1 MLQSLQQAAG
11 QPFSNQSTRKQTRM
25 SRRQLLFILLLNG
38 FISLAIAVAVVWVAE
53 QRRPDAEELAA
64 LYTPAPPVV
73 LIVTPTPAAQSAQ
86 PAATVGNQP
95 AATAT
100 SAPASSGSAEIYVV
114 EAGDS
119 LFGIALK
126 FGLTIDGLM
135 EANNLTNPDFV
146 FVGQRLSIPGAGS
159 AASPAGGSE
168 PAAVPA
174 IAPTPA
180 TDGLQLRVEQPGN
193 LAQEQVQ
200 VVNDSDAAFNLQGW
214 TLSREGGSIYTF
226 GNLPIFPG
234 GSLRLHSGNGEANSV
249 NLYWGLA
256 EPVWSSGAVARLRN
270 PEGTVVTSV
279 TVP

>member
-1 MLQSLQQAAG
+1 
-11 QPFSNQSTRKQTRM
+11 M
-25 SRRQLLFILLLNG
+25 SRRQLLFFVLLNG

-64 LYTPAPPVV
+64 LYTPEPPVV

-86 PAATVGNQP
+86 PAPQPAIGNQP
-95 AATAT
+95 AVTAT
-100 SAPASSGSAEIYVV
+100 SASSGSGSAEIYVV

-119 LFGIALK
+119 LLGIALK
-126 FGLTIDGLM
+126 FGLTIDALM
-135 EANNLTNPDFV
+135 DANNLTNPDFV
-146 FVGQRLSIPGAGS
+146 FVGQRLSIPGGGS
-159 AASPAGGSE
+159 AATSASGSE
-168 PAAVPA
+168 PAA
-174 IAPTPA
+174 APPPV
-180 TDGLQLRVEQPGN
+180 TDGLELRVEQPGN

-214 TLSREGGSIYTF
+214 TLSREGGPIYTF

-234 GSLRLHSGNGEANSV
+234 GSVRLHSGNGEANSV
-249 NLYWGLA
+249 NLYWGLT

-279 TVP
+279 AVP

>member
-1 MLQSLQQAAG
+1 M
-11 QPFSNQSTRKQTRM
+11 P
-25 SRRQLLFILLLNG
+25 RRQLLFIVLLNG

-64 LYTPAPPVV
+64 LYTPEPPVV
-73 LIVTPTPAAQSAQ
+73 LIVTPTSATQSAQ
-86 PAATVGNQP
+86 PATAAGNQP
-95 AATAT
+95 APAPT
-100 SAPASSGSAEIYVV
+100 SAPASSSSAEVYVV

-146 FVGQRLSIPGAGS
+146 FVGQRLTIPAAGNV
-159 AASPAGGSE
+159 ASPAGGSA
-168 PAAVPA
+168 PAVAPA
-174 IAPTPA
+174 PAPAPA

-200 VVNDSDAAFNLQGW
+200 VVNDSNTAFNLQGW
-214 TLSREGGSIYTF
+214 TLSREGGPIYTF

-234 GSLRLHSGNGEANSV
+234 GSVRLHSGNGEANSV
-249 NLYWGLA
+249 NLYWALT
-256 EPVWSSGAVARLRN
+256 EPVWSPGAIARLRN

>member
-1 MLQSLQQAAG
+1 M
-11 QPFSNQSTRKQTRM
+11 P
-25 SRRQLLFILLLNG
+25 RRQLLFIVLLNG

-73 LIVTPTPAAQSAQ
+73 LIVTPTPAAPSAQ
-86 PAATVGNQP
+86 PAVTAITNQP

-100 SAPASSGSAEIYVV
+100 SAPASSGSPEIYVV

-126 FGLTIDGLM
+126 FGLTIDALM
-135 EANNLTNPDFV
+135 QANNLTNPDFV
-146 FVGQRLSIPGAGS
+146 FVGQRLSIPGTGS

-168 PAAVPA
+168 PVAAP
-174 IAPTPA
+174 PPA
-180 TDGLQLRVEQPGN
+180 TDGLELRVEQPGN

-214 TLSREGGSIYTF
+214 TLSREGGPIYTF

-234 GSLRLHSGNGEANSV
+234 GSVRLHSGNGEANSV
-249 NLYWGLA
+249 NLYWALA
-256 EPVWSSGAVARLRN
+256 EPVWSSGTIARLRN
-270 PEGTVVTSV
+270 PEGTLVTSV

>member
-1 MLQSLQQAAG
+1 M
-11 QPFSNQSTRKQTRM
+11 PRH
-25 SRRQLLFILLLNG
+25 QLLFIVLLNAL
-38 FISLAIAVAVVWVAE
+38 ISLAIAVAVVWVAE
-53 QRRPDAEELAA
+53 QRRPAAEELAA
-64 LYTPAPPVV
+64 LYTPQPPVV

-86 PAATVGNQP
+86 PAAPVTGNQP

-100 SAPASSGSAEIYVV
+100 SAPASSSSTEIYVV

-146 FVGQRLSIPGAGS
+146 FVGQRLTISGAGS
-159 AASPAGGSE
+159 AASPAGGS
-168 PAAVPA
+168 ALVS
-174 IAPTPA
+174 APTPA

-214 TLSREGGSIYTF
+214 TLSREGGPIYTF

-234 GSLRLHSGNGEANSV
+234 GSVRLHSGNGEANSV
-249 NLYWGLA
+249 NFYWA
-256 EPVWSSGAVARLRN
+256 QTEPVWSSGTIARLRN